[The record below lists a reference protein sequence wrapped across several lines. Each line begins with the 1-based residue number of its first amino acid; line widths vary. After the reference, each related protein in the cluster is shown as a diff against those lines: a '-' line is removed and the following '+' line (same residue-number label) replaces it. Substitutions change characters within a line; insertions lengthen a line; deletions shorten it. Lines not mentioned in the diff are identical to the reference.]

1 MKNADEQPLIPGT
14 QFPVFGEVVSDGYSH
29 DTIGRQK
36 DCTLRDLVDPADV
49 LRTEADPPSAK
60 SVD

>member
-29 DTIGRQK
+29 DTIG
-36 DCTLRDLVDPADV
+36 
-49 LRTEADPPSAK
+49 
-60 SVD
+60 